1 LNIIRSKE
9 EVTIC
14 TEMDNLVDEIGDL
27 MLEETA
33 SIIEQK

>member
-9 EVTIC
+9 EVTISA
-14 TEMDNLVDEIGDL
+14 EMDNLVDEIGDL
-27 MLEETA
+27 MLGETA